1 MALIMT
7 LSRPGHG
14 YRAINTWQNPVIEFS
29 YIGITRL
36 KTKVPKKIKL
46 KHHSFIN
53 CRNFIKIDMKTEIV
67 KIAKIGFLNGSI
79 THRGSRKLAAITLSL
94 FFVSITIL
102 TDKII
107 LFDIIMNLV
116 SDSIQIGNNQIF
128 AIALF
133 LIVTQFLF
141 AYPVFWYIL
150 HLNRIIFHAVTKRN
164 IYLIKC
170 ETGHLEICISYGS
183 EPPLLNSEKYK
194 DILLV
199 RILDP
204 SVRNQ
209 RSIYTG
215 HSKQSNFDFFTFFP
229 EINKLRKWAY
239 QIKEERMYRD
249 YSNVQLNETYITF
262 DGIQL
267 KEYLTKNKQIEYKEL
282 LRFLIN
288 QYIDDH
294 HSINLFSNEI
304 DFISDNAYNTFEN
317 EVKHLISD
325 KNIDY
330 CLSIEFGVTYD
341 PDDIEKTVDVNVL
354 HSLKKA
360 YPEWVVW
367 NYLNS
372 RHPLA
377 ELSREALEDKFK
389 V

>member
-1 MALIMT
+1 
-7 LSRPGHG
+7 
-14 YRAINTWQNPVIEFS
+14 
-29 YIGITRL
+29 
-36 KTKVPKKIKL
+36 
-46 KHHSFIN
+46 
-53 CRNFIKIDMKTEIV
+53 MKTEIV
-67 KIAKIGFLNGSI
+67 KIATIGFLNGSI
-79 THRGSRKLAAITLSL
+79 PHRGSRKMKAITLSL
-94 FFVSITIL
+94 FFVYITIW
-102 TDKII
+102 TDNII

-116 SDSIQIGNNQIF
+116 SDSIEIGNNLIV
-128 AIALF
+128 AISLF
-133 LIVTQFLF
+133 FVSVTQFLF

-194 DILLV
+194 NILLV
-199 RILDP
+199 KILDP

-229 EINKLRKWAY
+229 EINRLRKMAY
-239 QIKEERMYRD
+239 RIRTEGRMYRD

-262 DGIQL
+262 DGIRL
-267 KEYLTKNKQIEYKEL
+267 KEYLTKNQQIEYKEL
-282 LRFLIN
+282 LRFLIY
-288 QYIDDH
+288 QYIKDH

-330 CLSIEFGVTYD
+330 CLSMEVKPFTYD

-360 YPEWVVW
+360 HPEWVVW
-367 NYLNS
+367 NYLSS

-377 ELSREALEDKFK
+377 ELSREWLS
-389 V
+389 